1 MSVRTNHSARNAQRQ
16 QQHEYLAEPSYMHSS
31 PVASLGVCRNGA
43 LGFTGDDYYLP
54 LSVSTGAPSVTPVVP
69 MTAAQSPDGG
79 SVGSNRDALRLMEQQ
94 IQRSNRFASRS
105 VPTVGAEGV
114 SRARSVDRK
123 GAGRGSRA
131 ARGLSCGPSVNA
143 TAAGYLPADGQVLC
157 QACTRDAA
165 CLSAPLARP
174 SSVDPALQVA
184 LEACFVDKEALPKI
198 KATPL
203 SALSPEKIFNMNK
216 AIYECMNQQKLPVDH
231 QGRPQVKL
239 FNFFGP
245 DVLKG
250 PRVSLGLQNQYKKL
264 RGFVERETSMG
275 PLHKLISN
283 HYLQSFIKSMKDIDD
298 PGEREWLDSLEEIV
312 EERIQ
317 RLQYECEK
325 VHARAEKMREEG
337 KEEEALLFE
346 ANRGFVDKYGQ
357 EQESLINVHTIAK
370 LVGKFDGGVKL
381 SEAWNDSYKWFKHDL
396 IRHMELDH
404 GLAEEIKLHAKKLWE
419 HNNTLP
425 PRAPRDGATDEAI
438 KKKKTKKPENEMGP
452 EMTDHKAK
460 NPKIKKKVAYK
471 DTILEKGLETLI
483 KWVEHINNKRPS
495 TVPHSVSYNRD
506 RASQESLEHKLWNVE
521 KDQPNTSHADRLQDK
536 ENNHLLHPRNSSL
549 HNYKSEI
556 IHAYHNTGKTAHAAS
571 QFRA

>member
-94 IQRSNRFASRS
+94 IQRSNRFASRANES
-105 VPTVGAEGV
+105 

-123 GAGRGSRA
+123 AGGAALRS
-131 ARGLSCGPSVNA
+131 ARGQSCGAPVGA
-143 TAAGYLPADGQVLC
+143 PAAGYLATDGQVLC

-250 PRVSLGLQNQYKKL
+250 PGVSLGLQNRYEKL

-275 PLHKLISN
+275 PLHKFISN

-317 RLQYECEK
+317 RLRHECEK
-325 VHARAEKMREEG
+325 VHAKAEKMREEG

-425 PRAPRDGATDEAI
+425 PRAPMDGATDKTSKKSE
-438 KKKKTKKPENEMGP
+438 KKKNKGSETTKKL
-452 EMTDHKAK
+452 
-460 NPKIKKKVAYK
+460 AYK

-483 KWVEHINNKRPS
+483 EWVEHINNKRPS
-495 TVPHSVSYNRD
+495 TVPHSVSYNKISEKVLKDHVKKSNPFILPHTVDDNRD
-506 RASQESLEHKLWNVE
+506 RASQEKLEHRLW
-521 KDQPNTSHADRLQDK
+521 KDADKADH
-536 ENNHLLHPRNSSL
+536 NHI
-549 HNYKSEI
+549 HNLP
-556 IHAYHNTGKTAHAAS
+556 GKTVKAES
-571 QFRA
+571 KFRA